1 MSVTEKNVGFFD
13 KRLKLPIYYQIYLTV
28 RDWIYSGYLKV
39 GQQLPTEAELCETF
53 SVSRITIRK
62 AVDLLEREQLVVRE
76 QGRGTFVMD
85 GATKTPP
92 TTEIGRVVKHLSR
105 MVERT
110 EVIDVNIDDIEPSD
124 DTREDLAL
132 GQGDYVIRTTYVRLS
147 KGVRIGYVTAYFP
160 SDLGLKFTAEE
171 ISTKSLLAVLE
182 DKGIELSSADQLIG
196 ATLADPR
203 NAQQLNVDVGA
214 PLVRMQVIANNKNYR
229 PVLRMVA
236 FYRADHYQHHTR
248 LLRQVDTSGQ
258 SQWTQRNA

>member
-1 MSVTEKNVGFFD
+1 MSVNEENVGFFD

-39 GQQLPTEAELCETF
+39 GQQLPTETELCKTF

-85 GATKTPP
+85 SVTRTPP
-92 TTEIGRVVKHLSR
+92 TTEIGRVVSHLSR
-105 MVERT
+105 IVKQT
-110 EVIDVNIDDIEPSD
+110 EVIEVDINVVEPGD

-132 GQGDYVIRTTYVRLS
+132 GGSEHVIKTTYLRLS

-160 SDLGLKFTAEE
+160 NDIGLEFTVEE
-171 ISTKSLLAVLE
+171 IATKSLLTVLE

-203 NAQQLNVDVGA
+203 NAKQMKVDIGA

-248 LLRQVDTSGQ
+248 LLKQVDTSGK